1 MSDDQLSLEPHTGS
15 ISHTYRCIIRVETI
29 AEQWRTVSPFQQ
41 PYYFTSGGKLPSRQ
55 TTCQAPWG
63 AHSPCLHSL
72 FLPCLLA
79 SPPRVLSCLTS
90 WVRLTL
96 ADISSSSEPRLLPA
110 TEEQIY
116 HTQMCATCLPPSP
129 VPPRHCH
136 QSPLWHV
143 AQREAV
149 IPSLSLLS

>member
-1 MSDDQLSLEPHTGS
+1 MSDDQLSLEPHTRS

-79 SPPRVLSCLTS
+79 SPPRVLSCLNS

-96 ADISSSSEPRLLPA
+96 ADISSSSEPRLLLPQKSRFI
-110 TEEQIY
+110 TPK
-116 HTQMCATCLPPSP
+116 CAPPVCLPPP
-129 VPPRHCH
+129 CH
-136 QSPLWHV
+136 LATATSHHYGT
-143 AQREAV
+143 
-149 IPSLSLLS
+149 SLSGKR

>member
-1 MSDDQLSLEPHTGS
+1 MSDDQLSPEPHTGS
-15 ISHTYRCIIRVETI
+15 ISHTFRCIIRVENSRAMEDSVTFPATI
-29 AEQWRTVSPFQQ
+29 LFYLRRKVAQ
-41 PYYFTSGGKLPSRQ
+41 Q

-63 AHSPCLHSL
+63 DHSPCLHSL
-72 FLPCLLA
+72 FLPWLLA
-79 SPPRVLSCLTS
+79 SPLRVLSCLTS

-110 TEEQIY
+110 AEEQIY

-136 QSPLWHV
+136 HQSPLWHV

-149 IPSLSLLS
+149 IPPPSLLS